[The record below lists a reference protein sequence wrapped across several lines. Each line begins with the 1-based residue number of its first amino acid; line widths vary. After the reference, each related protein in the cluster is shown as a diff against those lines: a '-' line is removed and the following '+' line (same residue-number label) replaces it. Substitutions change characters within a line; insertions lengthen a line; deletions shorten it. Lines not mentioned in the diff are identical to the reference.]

1 MSEFQNTT
9 TWTYDNRDSITVKG
23 ASCYAEAYNDATTFL
38 DRETSGD
45 PSSDYVIASDL
56 EGDDDESGN
65 DTYVFRVK
73 CYDK

>member
-23 ASCYAEAYNDATTFL
+23 ACCYAEAYNDATTFL
-38 DRETSGD
+38 DRETSGH
-45 PSSDYVIASDL
+45 PSYDYTIASDM
-56 EGDDDESGN
+56 EGDDTEN
-65 DTYVFRVK
+65 NTYVFRVR

>member
-45 PSSDYVIASDL
+45 PRSDYFINSDM
-56 EGDDDESGN
+56 EGDDTEN
-65 DTYVFRVK
+65 NTYVFRVR